1 MTLLDQEIAHITH
14 AVRFSVCRDAGASIL
29 PAEYWRQRLYR
40 LLDSEHVTKAQLCAI
55 DALLLELDTSEAQ
68 RHEQRQDSRGDTRGR

>member
-14 AVRFSVCRDAGASIL
+14 AVRSSVCRDAGAPVL

-40 LLDSEHVTKAQLCAI
+40 LLDSGHVTKVQLCAI
-55 DALLLELDTSEAQ
+55 DALLLELDTCEAQ
-68 RHEQRQDSRGDTRGR
+68 SHEQRQDSRGVT